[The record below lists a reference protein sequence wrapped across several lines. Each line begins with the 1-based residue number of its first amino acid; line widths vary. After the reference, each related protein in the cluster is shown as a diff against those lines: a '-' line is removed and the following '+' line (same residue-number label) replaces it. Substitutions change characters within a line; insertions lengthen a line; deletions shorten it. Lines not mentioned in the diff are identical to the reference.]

1 VAVLDPLDVVLLDPL
16 DEAVVLLDPLDEAVV
31 LLESLE
37 DVAAVVLLDPLDEA
51 VVLLESLE
59 DVAAVF
65 VLLAEAAVVL
75 ELSTLVADDVSGCLE
90 VAVDAD

>member
-1 VAVLDPLDVVLLDPL
+1 VAVLDPLD
-16 DEAVVLLDPLDEAVV
+16 
-31 LLESLE
+31 
-37 DVAAVVLLDPLDEA
+37 VVLLDPLDEA

-65 VLLAEAAVVL
+65 VLLAEAAVGL